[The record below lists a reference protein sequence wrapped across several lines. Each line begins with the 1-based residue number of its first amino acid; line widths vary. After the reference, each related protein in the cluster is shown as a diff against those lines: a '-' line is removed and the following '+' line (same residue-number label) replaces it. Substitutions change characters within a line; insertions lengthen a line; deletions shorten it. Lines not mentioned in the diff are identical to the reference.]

1 MLRGAIGYFLGIF
14 CCFLMVTNYIES
26 SVTGEYG
33 EFIVSIAI
41 SVVLFAIL
49 MIWCHKH
56 HVKMRN
62 KYYDKIRN
70 GRTW

>member
-1 MLRGAIGYFLGIF
+1 MLRGAIGYFLGVI

-26 SVTGEYG
+26 SVTGEYRD
-33 EFIVSIAI
+33 FIVSIII
-41 SVVLFAIL
+41 SIVMFIVLI
-49 MIWCHKH
+49 IWCHKH

-62 KYYDKIRN
+62 KYYDRFRN

>member
-14 CCFLMVTNYIES
+14 CCFLTVTNYIES

-33 EFIVSIAI
+33 EFIVSIII
-41 SVVLFAIL
+41 SVVMFIVL

-56 HVKMRN
+56 HIKMRN
-62 KYYDKIRN
+62 KHYEKLR
-70 GRTW
+70 GKFGW

>member
-1 MLRGAIGYFLGIF
+1 MLRGAIGYLLGVI

-33 EFIVSIAI
+33 EFIVSTII
-41 SVVLFAIL
+41 SVVIFIVL

-62 KYYDKIRN
+62 KYYDRFRN

>member
-1 MLRGAIGYFLGIF
+1 
-14 CCFLMVTNYIES
+14 MVTNYIES
-26 SVTGEYG
+26 SVTGNYG